1 VHVGANQR
9 DAGRPSHRQ
18 GITVLPASRESPRVI
33 PPGVKTAHPDADEP
47 HCKKPEQGYGQA
59 TREVHCVCPTI
70 SRLSLRGTKLAS
82 CAEGDRTW
90 RHRLPRIG
98 FHRLRRSGPRA
109 ASIFSGAVDLGF
121 IAVAV
126 LILLTPN
133 RITMHTGLRARNRL
147 EGRPSDAGRGPMPKD
162 PRDRARRNSDI
173 VPHRVIDSDPVP
185 QPPLPAR
192 MPNGED

>member
-1 VHVGANQR
+1 MPHHLA
-9 DAGRPSHRQ
+9 S
-18 GITVLPASRESPRVI
+18 LASRHQGWPAPQKATGLGVI
-33 PPGVKTAHPDADEP
+33 AF
-47 HCKKPEQGYGQA
+47 
-59 TREVHCVCPTI
+59 
-70 SRLSLRGTKLAS
+70 LA
-82 CAEGDRTW
+82 
-90 RHRLPRIG
+90 LVV
-98 FHRLRRSGPRA
+98 HRLRRSGSRA

-126 LILLTPN
+126 LILLTPFVGRSVWRGLGLN
-133 RITMHTGLRARNRL
+133 RTGLRLWPVTIVVPVAVAATGYLVVLAASLCIRAS
-147 EGRPSDAGRGPMPKD
+147 EPEIASKGGPSDAGRGPMPKD